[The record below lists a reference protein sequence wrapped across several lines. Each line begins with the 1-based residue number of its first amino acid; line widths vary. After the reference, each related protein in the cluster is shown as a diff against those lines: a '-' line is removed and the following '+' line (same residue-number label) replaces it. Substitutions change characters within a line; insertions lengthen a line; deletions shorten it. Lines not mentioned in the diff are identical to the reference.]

1 MAFLLARPEGE
12 ATMKV
17 RRAALPN
24 HAASMGESEVDT
36 QQRQLGSV
44 SSPTE
49 VFSREVGK
57 KTKEL
62 GRNHCP
68 SVENWWIPPK
78 FSHRPFPSLFGINLL
93 TLICPLL
100 PPLLL
105 WIQL

>member
-12 ATMKV
+12 ATTKV

-49 VFSREVGK
+49 VFSREVRK

-62 GRNHCP
+62 G
-68 SVENWWIPPK
+68 K
-78 FSHRPFPSLFGINLL
+78 KSL
-93 TLICPLL
+93 P
-100 PPLLL
+100 
-105 WIQL
+105 

>member
-12 ATMKV
+12 ATTKV

-24 HAASMGESEVDT
+24 HAPSMGESEVDT

-49 VFSREVGK
+49 VFSREAGK

-62 GRNHCP
+62 G
-68 SVENWWIPPK
+68 K
-78 FSHRPFPSLFGINLL
+78 KSL
-93 TLICPLL
+93 P
-100 PPLLL
+100 
-105 WIQL
+105 